1 MQAKYRIM
9 IVITIVTIALMC
21 ASNVFVAMIATLMGK
36 QVADPYRIG
45 EVTQIEPVCL
55 RSVLNC
61 QMVNKSLLRNFN
73 MNAAIFCSNGD
84 VADGTLDMV
93 FVNAEYPQK
102 QYAVESI
109 EPVFDVTFSTMLIPK
124 GIYRLYLFSKDS
136 GRCYVTD
143 QYFKQKDG
151 EFSLM
156 KMREASIDVE
166 CVTIRDDIIEDAASS
181 GEKLYSVTVIP
192 GLKNSFN
199 EVYYNFTN
207 EKCNMTFSTSKEL
220 REDMAT
226 RFPDEDCMACGAY
239 LEIDRAILEPG
250 EYTLQI
256 YIENDG
262 ELYASHRTYDVA
274 IGDSITVDG

>member
-1 MQAKYRIM
+1 
-9 IVITIVTIALMC
+9 
-21 ASNVFVAMIATLMGK
+21 
-36 QVADPYRIG
+36 
-45 EVTQIEPVCL
+45 
-55 RSVLNC
+55 
-61 QMVNKSLLRNFN
+61 
-73 MNAAIFCSNGD
+73 
-84 VADGTLDMV
+84 
-93 FVNAEYPQK
+93 
-102 QYAVESI
+102 
-109 EPVFDVTFSTMLIPK
+109 
-124 GIYRLYLFSKDS
+124 
-136 GRCYVTD
+136 
-143 QYFKQKDG
+143 
-151 EFSLM
+151 M

-166 CVTIRDDIIEDAASS
+166 CVTIRDDIIEDAASG

-207 EKCNMTFSTSKEL
+207 EKCNVTFSTSKEL
-220 REDMAT
+220 REDMAA